1 MDQGMPP
8 PPAGPGSFEAWER
21 AIEEPVVAPRRR
33 PLAVTI
39 AGWLLIVAGVF
50 AALAAV
56 LIVMTGDG
64 ATVEGVGADASA
76 VAVSVAFILA
86 GLEIASGVL
95 VLRAAPLGRSLG
107 IVVAVLGIIGGLAAI
122 DTPKGAVTIAI
133 FGFVVYA
140 LITNVEAFRRTH
152 DG

>member
-1 MDQGMPP
+1 MPP
-8 PPAGPGSFEAWER
+8 PPAGPGSGSFEAWER
-21 AIEEPVVAPRRR
+21 AIEEPVTAPPRR
-33 PLAVTI
+33 PLAVTV

-50 AALAAV
+50 AVLAAG
-56 LIVMTGDG
+56 LILMTGDG

-76 VAVSVAFILA
+76 VAVAVAFILA

-95 VLRAAPLGRSLG
+95 VLRVAPLGRSLG

-122 DTPKGAVTIAI
+122 DSPKGAVTIAI

-140 LITNVEAFRRTH
+140 LVTSADAFRRTR